1 MTGDIKL
8 EITITAEAVDRIL
21 SLLGL
26 REEKREETSSPTP
39 PTKEE
44 RKEESQYT
52 FSSNNIRHHTD
63 NSNNNISS
71 VVGDVVKAINPAS
84 TLCNNVSVD
93 EDLLSKELKPP
104 TKEDVVRYIVQHNYT
119 VDPDRFYY
127 YYSNLGWKKK
137 DGTSILGSW
146 RETIDSWTKNG
157 RTNATATT
165 MPVDKNNR
173 EALRATHPF
182 TPTEF
187 D

>member
-8 EITITAEAVDRIL
+8 EITITAEAVDRIF

-44 RKEESQYT
+44 RKEESQFT
-52 FSSNNIRHHTD
+52 FSSDNVQHHTEK
-63 NSNNNISS
+63 NISNIS
-71 VVGDVVKAINPAS
+71 VVDDVVKAITPAI
-84 TLCNNVSVD
+84 THNVVATSVD

-104 TKEDVVRYIVQHNYT
+104 TKEDVIRYIVQHNYT

-127 YYSNLGWKKK
+127 YYSNLGWKRK
-137 DGTSILGSW
+137 DGVSILGSW

-157 RTNATATT
+157 RTNTATQT
-165 MPVDKNNR
+165 MMPVDKNNR
-173 EALRATHPF
+173 EALKATHPF
-182 TPTEF
+182 VPTEF
-187 D
+187 

>member
-52 FSSNNIRHHTD
+52 FSSNDIRHHTD
-63 NSNNNISS
+63 SNNNNISS
-71 VVGDVVKAINPAS
+71 VVGDVVKAINPSS
-84 TLCNNVSVD
+84 TLNVVTSVN

-104 TKEDVVRYIVQHNYT
+104 TKEDIIRYIVQHNYT

-127 YYSNLGWKKK
+127 YYSNLGWKRK

-157 RTNATATT
+157 RTNATLTT
-165 MPVDKNNR
+165 MPIDKNNR
-173 EALRATHPF
+173 EALKATHPF

-187 D
+187 